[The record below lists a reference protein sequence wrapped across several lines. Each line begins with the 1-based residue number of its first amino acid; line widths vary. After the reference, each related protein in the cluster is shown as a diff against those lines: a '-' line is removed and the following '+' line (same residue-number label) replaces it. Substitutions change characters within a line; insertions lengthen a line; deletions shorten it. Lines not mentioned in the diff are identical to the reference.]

1 MSNVANWS
9 YTAPCTIWR
18 NLGFAENGDSLGWSD
33 PETIMADY
41 QGGLSASPTTSAGI
55 GGLGVEILVKNTFW
69 TEYPDAKR
77 GDYILIGVST
87 DADPINAGADEVMQ
101 VIRYADTFERTA
113 DDYAILTGA

>member
-18 NLGFAENGDSLGWSD
+18 NLGFAENGDPLGWSE
-33 PETIMADY
+33 PEVIMADY
-41 QGGLSASPTTSAGI
+41 QGGLSAKI
-55 GGLGVEILVKNTFW
+55 GSIGTEITVKNTFW
-69 TEYPDAKR
+69 TEFTEANR
-77 GDYILIGVST
+77 GDYILIGSST

>member
-41 QGGLSASPTTSAGI
+41 QGGLSAKI
-55 GGLGVEILVKNTFW
+55 GSIGTEISVKNTFW
-69 TEYPDAKR
+69 TEFTEAKR

>member
-33 PETIMADY
+33 PEAIMADY
-41 QGGLSASPTTSAGI
+41 QGGLSAKI
-55 GGLGVEILVKNTFW
+55 GSIGTEITVKNTFW
-69 TEYPDAKR
+69 TEFEEAKR
-77 GDYILIGVST
+77 GDYILIGSST
-87 DADPINAGADEVMQ
+87 EADPINAGADEVMQ

>member
-1 MSNVANWS
+1 MSSTANWS

-41 QGGLSASPTTSAGI
+41 QGGLSAKI
-55 GGLGVEILVKNTFW
+55 GSIGTEITVKNTFW
-69 TEYPDAKR
+69 TEFTEAKR
-77 GDYILIGVST
+77 GDYILIGSST
-87 DADPINAGADEVMQ
+87 DTDPINAGADEVMQ

>member
-1 MSNVANWS
+1 MSSTASWS

-18 NLGFAENGDSLGWSD
+18 NLGFAENGDSLGWSS
-33 PETIMADY
+33 PEIIMADY
-41 QGGLSASPTTSAGI
+41 QGGLSAKI
-55 GGLGVEILVKNTFW
+55 GSIGMEITVKNTFW
-69 TEYPDAKR
+69 TEFTEARR
-77 GDYILIGVST
+77 GDYILIGSST